1 MCLHRNC
8 LLGSACSSGCRWNHP
23 NDVHH
28 AQVLVAENVAM
39 KDEIANVV
47 PAEIHAER
55 DAGEWMFRVLVPERN
70 LDRIQVLA
78 VVGEYLLGAVEFEVV
93 LRFHQEVNLMDV
105 KCVIFERTVL
115 DGPLFHR
122 SLSGHDVGRSIGI
135 EYVLR
140 LPLHVH
146 EELRWVLAYVLV
158 EERRALYRHGC
169 GGKSGEALLSCAY
182 RVKPSNLIV
191 TAIVQLLVN
200 VISAG

>member
-1 MCLHRNC
+1 MCLHRSNY
-8 LLGSACSSGCRWNHP
+8 LLGSGCSIGSRSNHP
-23 NDVHH
+23 NNVDH

-55 DAGEWMFRVLVPERN
+55 DAGEWMVRVLVPECN

-78 VVGEYLLGAVEFEVV
+78 VDGGCLLGAVEFEVV

-105 KCVIFERTVL
+105 KCVNFGRTVF
-115 DGPLFHR
+115 DDPLFHR

-135 EYVLR
+135 EQVLR

-146 EELRWVLAYVLV
+146 EELRWILV
-158 EERRALYRHGC
+158 EEHRALYRHGC
-169 GGKSGEALLSCAY
+169 GAKSGEALLSCAH
-182 RVKPSNLIV
+182 RVKRSNLNV
-191 TAIVQLLVN
+191 TAIVLIMVN
-200 VISAG
+200 VMIIATG